1 MDRYA
6 HLKTIRVE
14 RDDRLLRV
22 ELNRPHALNA
32 VGDGMHE
39 ELEELFA
46 LIRTDDDAGAVLLS
60 GAGRAFCAGADM
72 KELDSPDVE
81 GRGPVGRVAWMVDH
95 ARILVDN
102 MLGVDIPIVAAVQG
116 YALGMGCT
124 LALFC
129 DVVIAAEDAVFA
141 DNHVSVGLV
150 AGDGGTVIWPML
162 MAFNSAKYYLL
173 TGDRVTGR
181 EAERLG
187 MVHRCVPND
196 QLLPEAQAIAARFA
210 NGPSLAVRGTKRAI
224 NKLLQERVGLLFD
237 PAVTLEGLS
246 FLSDDHQEA
255 SRAFVEKRAPKFKG
269 Y

>member
-6 HLKTIRVE
+6 HLKTIRVD
-14 RDDRLLRV
+14 RDGRLLLV

-39 ELEELFA
+39 ELEELFM
-46 LIRTDDDAGAVLLS
+46 LLRGDDDAGAVLLS

-72 KELDSPDVE
+72 KELEAPDID

-95 ARILVDN
+95 ARRLVDN
-102 MLGVDIPIVAAVQG
+102 MLGVDIPIIAAVRG

-124 LALFC
+124 LALFS

-150 AGDGGTVIWPML
+150 AGDGGTVIWPLL

-173 TGDRVTGR
+173 TGDRITGP

-187 MVHRCVPND
+187 LVHRCVSGEA
-196 QLLPEAQAIAARFA
+196 LMPEARAIAERMA
-210 NGPSLAVRGTKRAI
+210 NGPSLAIRGTKRAI
-224 NKLLQERVGLLFD
+224 NKVLQDRVGLLLD
-237 PAVTLEGLS
+237 PALALEGIS

-255 SRAFVEKRAPKFKG
+255 SRAFVEKRPPVFRG
-269 Y
+269 W